1 MIPKVPSTFRSHT
14 VKEKKTITYTVRAA
28 EQKSAHEMG
37 SEFASTKTRKKT
49 ESSQQQDDEEEEEE
63 DGIQLQAH
71 EEDHGIQQPADEE
84 DHGIQ
89 QQTDE
94 EEDGIRQRQK
104 TRKKTEI
111 RTHLD

>member
-1 MIPKVPSTFRSHT
+1 MIPKVRSTFRSHT

-49 ESSQQQDDEEEEEE
+49 ESSQQQDDEEEEE

-89 QQTDE
+89 SKQ
-94 EEDGIRQRQK
+94 
-104 TRKKTEI
+104 TRKKTEFGSDKRRGRRRKFGRI
-111 RTHLD
+111 

>member
-1 MIPKVPSTFRSHT
+1 MIPKVRSTFRSHT

-49 ESSQQQDDEEEEEE
+49 ESSQQQDDEEEEE

>member
-1 MIPKVPSTFRSHT
+1 LASASASVFVARKSSFEVFARRGFCEGRT
-14 VKEKKTITYTVRAA
+14 A
-28 EQKSAHEMG
+28 E
-37 SEFASTKTRKKT
+37 
-49 ESSQQQDDEEEEEE
+49 DDDEEEEEEEEE
-63 DGIQLQAH
+63 DGIQ
-71 EEDHGIQQPADEE
+71 QQADEE

-111 RTHLD
+111 RTH